1 MGADYQLSAASSKV
15 ALSNRHVKV
24 REEKRGTVIFDT
36 LNEKVYTINETGA
49 SILKLLLSGNTLDGT
64 ARILAQDYNS
74 DEAAVRS
81 DVIQFVDELAAR
93 SLVDK
98 VPAT

>member
-1 MGADYQLSAASSKV
+1 MDYLLSVASSKV
-15 ALSNRHVKV
+15 ALSNKHVKV

-49 SILKLLLSGNTLDGT
+49 SILKLLLSGKTLDGT
-64 ARILAQDYNS
+64 AKVLAQDYNGN
-74 DEAAVRS
+74 EVAMRN
-81 DVIQFVDELAAR
+81 DVIQFVDELAAK
-93 SLVDK
+93 SLVVK

>member
-1 MGADYQLSAASSKV
+1 MSAASKV
-15 ALSNRHVKV
+15 ALSSKHVKV

-36 LNEKVYTINETGA
+36 LNEKVFAINETGA

-64 ARILAQDYNS
+64 AKILAHDYNS

-81 DVIQFVDELAAR
+81 DVIQFVDELAAK
-93 SLVDK
+93 SLVVIN
-98 VPAT
+98 VPTTT

>member
-1 MGADYQLSAASSKV
+1 VGADYQLSAASSKV
-15 ALSNRHVKV
+15 ALSNRHAKV

-36 LNEKVYTINETGA
+36 LSEKVYTINETGA
-49 SILKLLLSGNTLDGT
+49 SILKLLLSGNTLDDA